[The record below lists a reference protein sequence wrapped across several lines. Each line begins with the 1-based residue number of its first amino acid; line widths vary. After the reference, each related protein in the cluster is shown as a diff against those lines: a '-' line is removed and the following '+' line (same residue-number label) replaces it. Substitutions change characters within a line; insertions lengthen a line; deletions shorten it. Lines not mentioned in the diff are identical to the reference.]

1 MNLTLLFIKLFFISA
16 LLIVSNGNLAMHDS
30 ANRKI
35 FWDQYYTWLDGIFD
49 KGVYLTGYV
58 VKSEWLPD
66 TAYASSNNNTL
77 SFP

>member
-1 MNLTLLFIKLFFISA
+1 MKLSLLFIKLFFISA

-30 ANRKI
+30 NNRAI
-35 FWDQYYTWLDGIFD
+35 FWHEYYTWLEGVFD

-66 TAYASSNNNTL
+66 TSNVELSNKTA

>member
-30 ANRKI
+30 VNRKI
-35 FWDQYYTWLDGIFD
+35 FWDQYYTWLEGIFD

-66 TAYASSNNNTL
+66 TAYVSSNNKTS